1 MKKKGFTVIELMLVI
16 SIIALLS
23 SIILISLRSA
33 RDKAKIAASL
43 TFSNQIKSVIGLET
57 LGEYK
62 FENNLNDTFSP
73 YGNNGS
79 WIGGGAVNYADSGN
93 SNLGKSISLDG
104 FHYVQ
109 IPYSSSLYPRTDLA
123 VTVEAWIKPI
133 AYPTGSFWSVILAK
147 NGYFILAYDQNAT
160 IDFWIMCDGYG
171 IQSGPSSIKV
181 ELGKWHHIAATFIPV
196 SGTNNKVE
204 IYIDGIVR
212 YKSGNFSF
220 GGDPLDPYAP
230 ILIGACSGCGYDNF
244 NGLIDEVRIYYEPMP
259 SE

>member
-79 WIGGGAVNYADSGN
+79 WIGGGAANYADSGN

-123 VTVEAWIKPI
+123 VTVEAWIKPL
-133 AYPTGSFWSVILAK
+133 AFPTVSFFSVILAK
-147 NGYFILAYDQNAT
+147 NDYFILAYDRNET
-160 IDFWIMCDGYG
+160 IDFWIMCDGFTT
-171 IQSGPSSIKV
+171 QAGPSTIKV
-181 ELGKWHHIAATFIPV
+181 ELGKWHHIAATFIPG

-204 IYIDGIVR
+204 IYIDGIIR
-212 YKSGNFSF
+212 WKSGNFSF
-220 GGDPLDPYAP
+220 GSTPLSPLQS
-230 ILIGACSGCGYDNF
+230 ILIGSCSGCGFDNF

-259 SE
+259 LE